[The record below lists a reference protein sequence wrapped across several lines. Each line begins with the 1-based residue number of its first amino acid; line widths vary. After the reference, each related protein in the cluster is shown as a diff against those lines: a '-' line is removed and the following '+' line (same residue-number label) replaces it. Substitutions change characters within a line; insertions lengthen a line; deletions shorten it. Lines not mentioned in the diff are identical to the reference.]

1 MVVCEGCHNVLG
13 CNWYYIALHASTST
27 VLLFRYVPHEVLSS
41 LTLCT
46 CSSSLAI
53 TVTPAVA

>member
-1 MVVCEGCHNVLG
+1 LDY
-13 CNWYYIALHASTST
+13 NWYYIALSASITT

-46 CSSSLAI
+46 CLSSLAM
-53 TVTPAVA
+53 TVTPAAA